1 MADNREAQVS
11 FKAVRTE
18 QTGTLTRVSVSL
30 VGSTLERM
38 TSNELPIILNALRS
52 AAVTDAAQHVGFTYT
67 FPFRLAQGRGF
78 PYVFPFD
85 LRRKTTL
92 LTLK

>member
-1 MADNREAQVS
+1 MS

-18 QTGTLTRVSVSL
+18 QMGTLTRVSVSL
-30 VGSTLERM
+30 VGSTLTRM
-38 TSNELPIILNALRS
+38 TSNELPIILNALRT
-52 AAVTDAAQHVGFTYT
+52 AAVTDVTQHVGFTYT

-92 LTLK
+92 MTLK